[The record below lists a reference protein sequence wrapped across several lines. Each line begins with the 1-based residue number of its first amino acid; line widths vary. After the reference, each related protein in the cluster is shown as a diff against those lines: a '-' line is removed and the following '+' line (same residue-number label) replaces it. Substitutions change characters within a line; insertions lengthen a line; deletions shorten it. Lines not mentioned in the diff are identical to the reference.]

1 MTNTPPPAAPSGPKA
16 PADARPGSGPDG
28 PDGPDGLEGLEGLE
42 GRSFESLVEELEE
55 VARTMD
61 RGELGVEAVTELYV
75 RARRLHRAASARLDA
90 VRARLETLAADGG
103 A

>member
-1 MTNTPPPAAPSGPKA
+1 MTNTPPPEVPSGSKHA
-16 PADARPGSGPDG
+16 VGVRPGA
-28 PDGPDGLEGLEGLE
+28 GPDGLDGLD

-75 RARRLHRAASARLDA
+75 RARQLHRAASARLDA
-90 VRARLETLAADGG
+90 VRARLETLAAEGG

>member
-1 MTNTPPPAAPSGPKA
+1 MTNTPPPEVPSGSKDA
-16 PADARPGSGPDG
+16 VGARPGA
-28 PDGPDGLEGLEGLE
+28 GPDGLDGLD

-75 RARRLHRAASARLDA
+75 RARQLHRAASARLDA
-90 VRARLETLAADGG
+90 VRARLETLAAEGG

>member
-1 MTNTPPPAAPSGPKA
+1 MTNTPPPEVPSGSKDA
-16 PADARPGSGPDG
+16 VGARPGA
-28 PDGPDGLEGLEGLE
+28 GPDGLDGLDGLD

-75 RARRLHRAASARLDA
+75 RARQLHRAASARLDA
-90 VRARLETLAADGG
+90 VRARLETLAAEGG

>member
-1 MTNTPPPAAPSGPKA
+1 MTNTPPPAVPSGPKDA
-16 PADARPGSGPDG
+16 VDARPGAGPDARDV
-28 PDGPDGLEGLEGLE
+28 PDPLD

-75 RARRLHRAASARLDA
+75 RARQLHRAASARLDA
-90 VRARLETLAADGG
+90 VRARLETLAAEGG

>member
-28 PDGPDGLEGLEGLE
+28 LDGPDGLEGLE